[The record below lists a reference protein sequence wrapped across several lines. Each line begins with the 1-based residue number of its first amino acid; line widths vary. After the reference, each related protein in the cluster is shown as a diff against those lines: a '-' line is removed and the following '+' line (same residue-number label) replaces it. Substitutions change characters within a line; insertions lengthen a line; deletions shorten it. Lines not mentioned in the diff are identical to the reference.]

1 MAKDKTLKKN
11 SFVEGTLIA
20 TLSIVMVKIMGMLYV
35 IPFYGMINTDAKSLY
50 GIAYSIYSIFLDI
63 SSAGLPIA
71 MSKIIKEYDTLGK
84 IEAKERAYNIGRTI
98 IMSIA
103 LVVFTIL
110 FLFAPQIAHLLVGNN
125 TSGNSYATIAMAIR
139 CVSVSLLVVPF
150 LSVTKGYLQGHN
162 IIGVSSAS
170 QVIEQIVRILIILTG
185 SYFVIHVLHLSHTT
199 AVCVAVTGAFFGA
212 LAALGYIVVKLRKHK
227 KEQQTKITK
236 KDTDITN
243 KEIVKKIFS
252 YAIPF
257 IIIDTMFSLYSFVDM
272 FLVLRTMGFLG
283 FTGSQA
289 QTISTYISTQS
300 TKISIII
307 SSLAMGMTTSLIPTI
322 VSAYTLKN
330 YEEVN
335 NKLNQ
340 AIQMIIMISL
350 PMAVGLSLLCK
361 PMWSIFYSI
370 ENPFGYHI
378 LSIGVFTALMANL
391 FMITSSTLQS
401 LNKFKLVYKSSI
413 FGLLTNM
420 ILDVPLMYLYSKIGI
435 PAYMGAPTASII
447 GYSVSSL
454 YTLYHLKKE
463 HSLTYRDT
471 RKVISKLIMPTI
483 IMIVSVVLVEL
494 VFTKVIHI
502 DYANKLMCIVE
513 VGCVT
518 LVGAIAYLSILLK
531 NGTIKHVLG
540 AQQYNKILR
549 KISFGKL
556 GHES

>member
-1 MAKDKTLKKN
+1 MAKDKTLRKN

-110 FLFAPQIAHLLVGNN
+110 FLFAPQIAHVLVGNN

-139 CVSVSLLVVPF
+139 CVSFSLLVVPF

-185 SYFVIHVLHLSHTT
+185 SYFVIHVLHLSHTI

-212 LAALGYIVVKLRKHK
+212 VAALAYIVVKLRKHK
-227 KEQQTKITK
+227 KEQQAKIK
-236 KDTDITN
+236 EKDTDITN

-257 IIIDTMFSLYSFVDM
+257 IIIDTMFSMYAFVDM

-322 VSAYTLKN
+322 VSAFTLKN
-330 YEEVN
+330 FEEVN

-340 AIQMIIMISL
+340 ALQMIIMISL
-350 PMAVGLSLLCK
+350 PMSVGLSLLCK

-378 LSIGVFTALMANL
+378 LSIGVFTALMCNL

-413 FGLLTNM
+413 LGLLTNM
-420 ILDVPLMYLYSKIGI
+420 LLDVPMMLLYNKIGI
-435 PAYMGAPTASII
+435 PPYLGASTASLI
-447 GYSVSSL
+447 GYGTSTL
-454 YTLYHLKKE
+454 YALYHLKKE
-463 HSLTYRDT
+463 HALSYGSTFN
-471 RKVISKLIMPTI
+471 VIKQLIIPTI
-483 IMIVSVVLVEL
+483 SMVAIVILTKL
-494 VFTKVIHI
+494 VFTNFIFNSY
-502 DYANKLMCIVE
+502 DNKMMCIVE
-513 VGCVT
+513 IACV
-518 LVGAIAYLSILLK
+518 SILGALTYLFILFK
-531 NGTIKHVLG
+531 TGTLERVFGKENL
-540 AQQYNKILR
+540 NKILR
-549 KISFGKL
+549 KITFNKVSI
-556 GHES
+556 